1 MGMTDSIRGMFNSGP
16 APAQTRNGV
25 VTVEPS
31 RQMNQQNFGQRPV
44 PQQSPPVESY
54 GKQPY
59 EDPMVSKLRQ
69 YALIGLTGIVG
80 LGVIVFIVVRV
91 IQNILG

>member
-25 VTVEPS
+25 VTVEPF
-31 RQMNQQNFGQRPV
+31 RQMN
-44 PQQSPPVESY
+44 QQSPPVESY